1 MQHTSEQN
9 RLRYVGRVPQE
20 TLDYLAAK
28 EIDDRRKRRV
38 FEIPLLIIAAAF
50 MAFNIAM
57 LVQSKAPLMSTHTLG
72 LATPGILMA
81 TLFFRTLR
89 RLLA

>member
-1 MQHTSEQN
+1 MQHTSERN
-9 RLRYVGRVPQE
+9 RLRYAGRVPQE

-28 EIDDRRKRRV
+28 ERDDRRKRRV

-57 LVQSKAPLMSTHTLG
+57 LVQSKAPLMSTHTFG
-72 LATPGILMA
+72 LAAPGILMA
-81 TLFFRTLR
+81 TLLVRMMR